1 LVASE
6 STNTEPKKRR
16 QVMKEIITYVGL
28 DVHKESIVIA
38 LADSGGEEV
47 REYGSIDGS
56 LSALD
61 SVIRK
66 LHSRGKQR
74 LEFVYEAGPCGYGVY
89 RHLTAKRFDCMV
101 VAPSKIP
108 RAKGNRIKTDRRDAM
123 QLARLLRSGDLT
135 PIYVP
140 KEEDEAIR
148 DLSRAREDAK
158 TAQTK
163 ARQRL
168 NAFLLRHGFR
178 YSGKKHWSGVH
189 LRWISDITT
198 EHPAQQLVLEEY
210 IDTVRCCAERVE
222 RLTAQLREFV
232 SHWRM
237 APMVDAV
244 QALRGVSLITAATS
258 IAELGDLRRFDR
270 PDELMSFLGL
280 VPSEHSSGDH
290 VRRGSITKTGNGHV
304 RRVLVE
310 AAWAYRFP
318 ARVSRALLR
327 RQEHLSREVCET
339 AWKAQVRLCSRFR
352 AMAARRK
359 PSQVI
364 VTAIAR
370 ELSAFMWA
378 IANQVP
384 IH

>member
-1 LVASE
+1 
-6 STNTEPKKRR
+6 
-16 QVMKEIITYVGL
+16 MKEIITYVGL

>member
-1 LVASE
+1 
-6 STNTEPKKRR
+6 
-16 QVMKEIITYVGL
+16 
-28 DVHKESIVIA
+28 
-38 LADSGGEEV
+38 
-47 REYGSIDGS
+47 
-56 LSALD
+56 
-61 SVIRK
+61 
-66 LHSRGKQR
+66 
-74 LEFVYEAGPCGYGVY
+74 
-89 RHLTAKRFDCMV
+89 MV